1 MREELRQE
9 RAKSDERHKTL
20 LLEKSE
26 LEAAWQLARE
36 QLETVKKARE
46 EECEEMREEVRKA
59 RERAQISGE
68 RERESREEIEERMQ
82 DVQRSKLQLE
92 SEFEKQRALFE

>member
-26 LEAAWQLARE
+26 LEAAWHMAKE
-36 QLETVKKARE
+36 QLENVKKARD

-59 RERAQISGE
+59 RERAQVSGD
-68 RERESREEIEERMQ
+68 RERESREEVEEKMQ
-82 DVQRSKLQLE
+82 EVQRSKLQLE